1 MINENSN
8 DIVVGLDI
16 GTTKICAI
24 VGRRNENSK
33 IEILGMGKSD
43 SVGVDKNEG
52 VVNVEQTAAA
62 IRKAVAEASLQADVE
77 IKTVYVG
84 IAGQHIK
91 SSQHT
96 GIITRQNTDET
107 IKQTDLQR
115 MVDDMFKLQV
125 DPGEQIINVL
135 PQEFSVDNSRGIR
148 DPRGIIGT
156 RLAANFHVITAKVN
170 AVKVLQRCVTD
181 AGLIQAGITLEPL
194 ASSASV
200 LSEEEMEA
208 GVALVDIGGGTTDVA
223 IFKDGIIRHTGVFGY
238 GGNIVTE
245 DIKEGLG
252 VMTKHAEVL
261 KITYGN
267 AMASSVEKNMNVS
280 IRGMKWKESTEVSLY
295 NLALIIQAR
304 MDDIIGSVK
313 SQLINSG
320 FDNKKLIAGIVI
332 TGGGSQLKNL
342 KQLFELQLGI
352 TTRIGMPLEY
362 IANSD
367 VSVFKNPSF
376 STGIG
381 LIRKGYEDAS
391 RQPNQN
397 LQYSEIPVEAVV
409 EKIADPILEKT
420 VEVPVFEEETGKKGM
435 NIWSSLLKTTR
446 MIFEGEEDK
455 NL

>member
-1 MINENSN
+1 
-8 DIVVGLDI
+8 
-16 GTTKICAI
+16 
-24 VGRRNENSK
+24 
-33 IEILGMGKSD
+33 
-43 SVGVDKNEG
+43 
-52 VVNVEQTAAA
+52 
-62 IRKAVAEASLQADVE
+62 
-77 IKTVYVG
+77 
-84 IAGQHIK
+84 
-91 SSQHT
+91 
-96 GIITRQNTDET
+96 
-107 IKQTDLQR
+107 
-115 MVDDMFKLQV
+115 
-125 DPGEQIINVL
+125 
-135 PQEFSVDNSRGIR
+135 
-148 DPRGIIGT
+148 
-156 RLAANFHVITAKVN
+156 
-170 AVKVLQRCVTD
+170 
-181 AGLIQAGITLEPL
+181 
-194 ASSASV
+194 
-200 LSEEEMEA
+200 
-208 GVALVDIGGGTTDVA
+208 
-223 IFKDGIIRHTGVFGY
+223 
-238 GGNIVTE
+238 
-245 DIKEGLG
+245 
-252 VMTKHAEVL
+252 
-261 KITYGN
+261 
-267 AMASSVEKNMNVS
+267 
-280 IRGMKWKESTEVSLY
+280 
-295 NLALIIQAR
+295 